1 MTAETPKSNKEMAAA
16 LAEAQT
22 GATPAKQRASA
33 DLSRDEGGKL
43 DALDRAFAL
52 IEFDLEGKILWA
64 NNNFLDL
71 VGYAAPEIIGRHHS
85 IFCDKTYVATPAYR
99 KFWQGLGQGKFNQG
113 EYKRLRKDG
122 HEVYIQASYN
132 PILDEAGAPYKIL
145 KVAMDVTNQRLA
157 TIEAECKLAAI
168 DRTTA
173 VAEFDLLGNF
183 LGANRAFLLAVGYDA
198 EELQGQHHRVL
209 FPPAYAASADYAA
222 IWRELAL
229 GHSTG
234 GVYRLRAKGGA
245 DVWMRASYH
254 PILDL
259 NVQPC
264 KVVVYAQ
271 DITEG
276 YTSSLDMK
284 GRNQA
289 VDWAFAAVEFD
300 LTGNVVNANHNFL
313 DLVGY
318 TIEEIRGRNHRI
330 FTASVTDSEHALF
343 WEKLARGEF
352 VANLQQLVG
361 KGGQDV
367 WIGAHFCP
375 VNGPDGQ
382 PVKVLQLATDI
393 TDNMVQA
400 NEHETRVNGIAR
412 SVAVSEYDLAGHL
425 LTANE
430 HFLSMM
436 GYSLREVLNQHHA
449 MFCSPDLVR
458 SREYADFW
466 RKLGQGDFHGGREHR
481 LAKYERDVWI
491 QATYNPVY
499 NLSGEVVRIVEYAFD
514 VTQQVQLDK
523 EIADRSAEMAGLAQR
538 LSHSIDAIHG
548 ATDTASRLSQAA
560 QGNARSGRE
569 ALGNA
574 IHAIELIQKSSAG
587 IAEIVRIIGEIAG
600 QTNLLAFN
608 AEIEAARAG
617 AHGVGFSVVAGEVRK
632 LAERSSTAARDI
644 SRLIE
649 ETSGC
654 IVEGTQRSRLAAHAF
669 DEIVGDVDKTSTAI
683 AAITQSAG
691 TQDQV
696 SSEVVELIAQLATTT
711 HARR

>member
-1 MTAETPKSNKEMAAA
+1 MATALTGKESGKAGRTSHRE
-16 LAEAQT
+16 LAREEA
-22 GATPAKQRASA
+22 
-33 DLSRDEGGKL
+33 GKL

-52 IEFDLEGKILWA
+52 IEFDLEGRILWA
-64 NNNFLDL
+64 NRNFLDL
-71 VGYAAPEIIGRHHS
+71 VGYSTSELIGCHHS
-85 IFCDKTYVATPAYR
+85 IFCDKAYVATPAYR
-99 KFWQGLGQGKFNQG
+99 KFWQGLSQGKFAQG

-132 PILDEAGAPYKIL
+132 PILDEAGQPYKIL

-157 TIEAECKLAAI
+157 MIEAECKLAAI
-168 DRTTA
+168 DRTTN

-183 LGANRAFLLAVGYDA
+183 LKANRAFLLAVGYDMD
-198 EELQGQHHRVL
+198 ELKGQHHRIL
-209 FPPAYAASADYAA
+209 FDPAYGASAEYAA
-222 IWRELAL
+222 IWRELSL
-229 GHSTG
+229 GHSAS

-284 GRNQA
+284 GQNRA

-300 LTGNVVNANHNFL
+300 LAGNVINANHNFL

-318 TIEEIRGRNHRI
+318 TIEEIRGRNQRM
-330 FTASVTDSEHALF
+330 FSAPVTDSEHALF

-352 VANLQQLVG
+352 LANVQQLRG

-375 VNGPDGQ
+375 VSGPDGQ
-382 PVKVLQLATDI
+382 PVKVLLLSSDI
-393 TDNMVQA
+393 TEGMVQA
-400 NEHETRVNGIAR
+400 NEHETRVKAIAR
-412 SVAVSEYDLAGHL
+412 SVAVSEYDLSGHL

-436 GYSLREVLNQHHA
+436 GYSLREVAHQHHA

-466 RKLGQGDFHGGREHR
+466 RTLGQGDFHGGRQHR

-514 VTQQVQLDK
+514 VTQQVQLDR

-538 LSHSIDAIHG
+538 LSQSIDAIHG
-548 ATDTASRLSQAA
+548 ATQAASRLSQAA
-560 QGNARSGRE
+560 QGNARAGRE

-574 IHAIELIQKSSAG
+574 INAIELIQKSSSG
-587 IAEIVRIIGEIAG
+587 IAEIVRVIGEIAG

-683 AAITQSAG
+683 EAITQSVG

-696 SSEVVELIAQLATTT
+696 SSEVVGLIAQLATTT
-711 HARR
+711 SHAHR

>member
-1 MTAETPKSNKEMAAA
+1 MTAETPTSSKGMAAA
-16 LAEAQT
+16 IT
-22 GATPAKQRASA
+22 
-33 DLSRDEGGKL
+33 RDSDGKM

-64 NNNFLDL
+64 NKNFLDL
-71 VGYAAPEIIGRHHS
+71 AGYTAHEIIGHHHR
-85 IFCDKTYVATPAYR
+85 IFCDKAYVSTPAYR
-99 KFWQGLGQGKFNQG
+99 KFWQHLGQGKVDQG

-132 PILDEAGAPYKIL
+132 PILDEAGQPYKIL
-145 KVAMDVTNQRLA
+145 KVAMDVTNQRLS

-183 LGANRAFLLAVGYDA
+183 LNANRAFMLAMGYDLD
-198 EELQGQHHRVL
+198 ELKGQHHRIL
-209 FPPAYAASADYAA
+209 CDPAYAASAEYAA
-222 IWRELAL
+222 IWRELGH
-229 GHSTG
+229 GHSAS
-234 GVYRLRAKGGA
+234 GVYRHQAKGGT
-245 DVWMRASYH
+245 DVWIRASYH

-264 KVVVYAQ
+264 KVIIYAQ

-276 YTSSLDMK
+276 YTNSLDMK
-284 GRNQA
+284 GQNQA
-289 VDWAFAAVEFD
+289 IDWAFGTAEYD
-300 LTGNVVNANHNFL
+300 LTGNVVNANKNFL
-313 DLVGY
+313 ELVGY
-318 TIEEIRGRNHRI
+318 SIEEIRGRNQRML
-330 FTASVTDSEHALF
+330 TGPVTDAEHALF
-343 WEKLARGEF
+343 WEKLSRGEF
-352 VANLQQLVG
+352 LSKVHTLQG
-361 KGGQDV
+361 KGGHEV
-367 WIGAHFCP
+367 WVAAHYCP
-375 VNGPDGQ
+375 VNGADGR
-382 PVKVLQLATDI
+382 PVKVLLLATDI
-393 TDNMVQA
+393 TDAKVQA
-400 NEHETRVNGIAR
+400 NEHETRVNAISR
-412 SVAVSEYDLAGHL
+412 SVAVSEYDLSGNL

-430 HFLSMM
+430 HFLSLM
-436 GYSLREVLNQHHA
+436 GYSLREVSAQNHA

-458 SREYADFW
+458 SRDYADFW
-466 RKLGQGDFHGGREHR
+466 RTLGKGDFQGGRHHR
-481 LAKYERDVWI
+481 LAKYERDVWVE
-491 QATYNPVY
+491 ATYNPVY
-499 NLSGEVVRIVEYAFD
+499 NLSGEVVRIVEYGFD
-514 VTQQVQLDK
+514 VTDQVRMEKD
-523 EIADRSAEMAGLAQR
+523 IAARSTEMSGLAQR
-538 LSHSIDAIHG
+538 LTLSIDAIHG
-548 ATDTASRLSQAA
+548 ATEAAATLSQAA
-560 QGNARSGRE
+560 QGNARQGRE

-574 IHAIELIQKSSAG
+574 IAAIELIQKSSAG

-683 AAITQSAG
+683 AAITQSAS

-696 SSEVVELIAQLATTT
+696 SSEVVQLIGKLANGSQGSQ
-711 HARR
+711 